1 MDYDTDRLTALQ
13 TRAAHQRERALA
25 LNELLQQPSARV
37 HLVAPAVR
45 HIDDVLSLWL
55 PQAAKANTPEVEAL
69 ALGSAEMFLG
79 LADSILDHA
88 QKMLDTY
95 GSHVVAIG

>member
-1 MDYDTDRLTALQ
+1 MNCYNSQVPEFTWSRRQSGTSM
-13 TRAAHQRERALA
+13 TYF
-25 LNELLQQPSARV
+25 
-37 HLVAPAVR
+37 
-45 HIDDVLSLWL
+45 SLWL
-55 PQAAKANTPEVEAL
+55 PQAAKANTPEVETL